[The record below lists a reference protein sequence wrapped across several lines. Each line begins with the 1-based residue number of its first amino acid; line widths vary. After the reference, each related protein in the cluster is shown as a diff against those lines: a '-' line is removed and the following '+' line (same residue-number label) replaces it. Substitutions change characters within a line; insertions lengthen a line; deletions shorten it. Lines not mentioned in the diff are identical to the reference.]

1 MNQREIDA
9 LEKCFEQVNA
19 GVPVEECINQS
30 NDLSPEM
37 TEMLKTASDLMK
49 LGDIPVS
56 DEQMKRSLTKF
67 LTTADKLNTEQSSSS
82 TEHQPLTLGTR
93 IRELLRPGVLRK
105 PLFSRMALVL
115 GFTAVL
121 LLLSGGLVITSAKS
135 LPGDSLYPV
144 KLAVEDM
151 TVYLVPI
158 REIRLEYEVNYS
170 QQRVNEVNRLIAL
183 HRTQQISFEGVLNK
197 DSSNNW
203 TVSGIP
209 VTIQPVTTFVGV
221 LNIAEPFVN
230 GSVVEVEGIT
240 NSEGGVTA
248 NEIHLR
254 QYPFTGIVENID
266 KNSWQISGIKLLI
279 TTQSRIGDGIKVGDE
294 VDVLIRS
301 EDDGLYALSITSTNQ
316 PASISITKPTL
327 DDHSTVLLDPTER
340 GDIEIHGAIISSE
353 VEDTLESEAPSHEEL
368 QAAAQSSVDDEHE
381 GSKTIGT
388 SETHETEYEEQQTH
402 ITPEQHESLEQT
414 ESPGETP

>member
-1 MNQREIDA
+1 
-9 LEKCFEQVNA
+9 
-19 GVPVEECINQS
+19 
-30 NDLSPEM
+30 
-37 TEMLKTASDLMK
+37 
-49 LGDIPVS
+49 
-56 DEQMKRSLTKF
+56 
-67 LTTADKLNTEQSSSS
+67 
-82 TEHQPLTLGTR
+82 
-93 IRELLRPGVLRK
+93 
-105 PLFSRMALVL
+105 
-115 GFTAVL
+115 
-121 LLLSGGLVITSAKS
+121 
-135 LPGDSLYPV
+135 
-144 KLAVEDM
+144 
-151 TVYLVPI
+151 
-158 REIRLEYEVNYS
+158 
-170 QQRVNEVNRLIAL
+170 
-183 HRTQQISFEGVLNK
+183 
-197 DSSNNW
+197 
-203 TVSGIP
+203 
-209 VTIQPVTTFVGV
+209 
-221 LNIAEPFVN
+221 
-230 GSVVEVEGIT
+230 
-240 NSEGGVTA
+240 VTA